1 MTAWNLLPKKICKRD
16 SKEIFNNGSYKK
28 ERIIL
33 QTLTK
38 LPILGWYR
46 EEEINS
52 QTQGKIPIH

>member
-1 MTAWNLLPKKICKRD
+1 MEPVAKKMFV
-16 SKEIFNNGSYKK
+16 EEVVNNGSYKK
-28 ERIIL
+28 ERIIM

-52 QTQGKIPIH
+52 ETQGKIPIH